1 MITIYLLVLFSF
13 GIASASIAPKLVEVK
28 PKIFQ
33 DLETKFNILCSIQ
46 KGTKPLQ
53 FEWRKNTKVL
63 KGSNANIRIQ
73 DFEDNSLLIINQLS
87 SNDSARY
94 TCTVRNQFGSD
105 SQSTELNL
113 ISIHHLTKNIFIN
126 NNWSPKTK
134 CELCSHSKTKMVRFS
149 IAFKS
154 RINNNFNTSS
164 N

>member
-105 SQSTELNL
+105 SQSTELSVKGL
-113 ISIHHLTKNIFIN
+113 
-126 NNWSPKTK
+126 P
-134 CELCSHSKTKMVRFS
+134 
-149 IAFKS
+149 
-154 RINNNFNTSS
+154 
-164 N
+164 